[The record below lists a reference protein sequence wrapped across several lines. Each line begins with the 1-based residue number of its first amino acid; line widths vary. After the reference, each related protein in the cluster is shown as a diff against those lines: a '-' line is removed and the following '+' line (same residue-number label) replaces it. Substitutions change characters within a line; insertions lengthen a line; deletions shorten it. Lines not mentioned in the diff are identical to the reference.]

1 MVQNIKIL
9 ALPNNDIEILEFE
22 ITIRSYQV
30 LLLSDDN
37 IHYNLMVPKFL
48 KFSCEFS
55 RKLPKLIQT
64 KSGILVNS
72 GKVFYEIV
80 KLLNN

>member
-30 LLLSDDN
+30 LLLSDD
-37 IHYNLMVPKFL
+37 
-48 KFSCEFS
+48 
-55 RKLPKLIQT
+55 KLKLIQT
-64 KSGILVNS
+64 KSGVLANS